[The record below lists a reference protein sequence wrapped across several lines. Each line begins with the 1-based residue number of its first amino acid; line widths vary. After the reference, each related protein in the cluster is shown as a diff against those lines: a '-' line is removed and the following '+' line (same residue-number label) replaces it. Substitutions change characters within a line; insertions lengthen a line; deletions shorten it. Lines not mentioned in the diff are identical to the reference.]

1 MYMGP
6 ATNLITL
13 CIRYSFV
20 KILFGLIKK
29 APRCS
34 LEFTI
39 HVQEIRTIQH
49 IDKSKSETEKAYHI
63 LSSTGPAMEREWK
76 TRHGGVGPRGL
87 LNGFG
92 AVSSSLQK
100 HFQREEKV
108 EVL

>member
-6 ATNLITL
+6 ATSLITL

-34 LEFTI
+34 SEFTI
-39 HVQEIRTIQH
+39 HVQEIRIIQH
-49 IDKSKSETEKAYHI
+49 LDKSKTETEKAYHI
-63 LSSTGPAMEREWK
+63 LSSSGPGMEREWK
-76 TRHGGVGPRGL
+76 TRHGGVGPWEL
-87 LNGFG
+87 LTGFG

>member
-1 MYMGP
+1 MGP
-6 ATNLITL
+6 ATSLITL

-34 LEFTI
+34 SEFTI
-39 HVQEIRTIQH
+39 HVQEIRIIQH
-49 IDKSKSETEKAYHI
+49 LDKSKTETEKAYHI
-63 LSSTGPAMEREWK
+63 LSSSGPGMEREWK
-76 TRHGGVGPRGL
+76 TRHGGVGPWEL
-87 LNGFG
+87 LTGFG

>member
-76 TRHGGVGPRGL
+76 TRHGGVGPWEL
-87 LNGFG
+87 LTGFG